1 MVLDHN
7 GSMHLEDLKNNIT
20 KDSIVDDTELGKEA
34 TRTPQLHGKYLNIL
48 ADFKLTLGKQMNDYA
63 ILKLRLW
70 KIYTGKAS
78 KEELD
83 AWGEEPSDLTLL
95 KTDVDRFIEGD
106 PKIIELK
113 SKILLNET
121 KVKMVEEFLKSLN
134 NRNFLIKSAIDWFK
148 MSQGIV

>member
-1 MVLDHN
+1 MN
-7 GSMHLEDLKNNIT
+7 LEDLKNNIT

-34 TRTPQLHGKYLNIL
+34 TRTPQLHAKYLNLL
-48 ADFKLTLGKQMNDYA
+48 ADLKLTLGKQMNDMA
-63 ILKLRLW
+63 VLRLRKW

-78 KEELD
+78 QEELE
-83 AWGEEPSDLTLL
+83 AWGEEASDFTLL
-95 KTDVDRFIEGD
+95 KTDVDKFIDGD

-121 KVKMVEEFLKSLN
+121 KVKMIEEFIKALN
-134 NRNFLIKSAIDWFK
+134 NRNFIIKSAIDWFK

>member
-1 MVLDHN
+1 
-7 GSMHLEDLKNNIT
+7 
-20 KDSIVDDTELGKEA
+20 
-34 TRTPQLHGKYLNIL
+34 
-48 ADFKLTLGKQMNDYA
+48 MNDYA

-95 KTDVDRFIEGD
+95 KTDVDRFIEAE

-121 KVKMVEEFLKSLN
+121 KVKMVEEFIKSLN